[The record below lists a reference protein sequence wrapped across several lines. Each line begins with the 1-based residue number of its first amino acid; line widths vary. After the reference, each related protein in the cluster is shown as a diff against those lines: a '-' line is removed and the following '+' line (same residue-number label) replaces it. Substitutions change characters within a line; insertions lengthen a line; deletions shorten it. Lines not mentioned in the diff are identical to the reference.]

1 MAQGVGDAE
10 SVKSAT
16 RSAKGLGAGLTE
28 FDARRD
34 ANRARDPD
42 VRTDSRTDEA
52 ACIPAA
58 G

>member
-1 MAQGVGDAE
+1 MPQGVGDAE

-16 RSAKGLGAGLTE
+16 RTAKGLGAGLTE

-42 VRTDSRTDEA
+42 VSTDSCTDEA
-52 ACIPAA
+52 ACVAAA